1 MKTRFGLACL
11 FALAALTACWTSA
24 AVAQDYPNR
33 PIKWVVTFPA
43 GGPTDVAARIMAP
56 WLSEHLG
63 QQVIVE
69 NRAGS
74 GGNIGTH
81 TVITSPPDGYTLLFC
96 TIANAISVSLYSK
109 LPFDFMRDMVPVA
122 GTLRMTNVME
132 VHPSVPARTVSEF
145 IAYAKANPG
154 KVSYASAGHGTSI
167 HLSAELFK
175 VMTGVNLVHVPYR
188 GSAPALVDMLS
199 GQVQVMFD
207 NLTSSIQHIKDG
219 KLRALAV
226 TAAARS
232 NILPDVP
239 TVGETVPGFEATAWW
254 GVCAPKG
261 TPAAIVDKLTR
272 AFNALLADP
281 KMNARFADL
290 GATPI
295 SGTAAEY
302 GTLMASE
309 IDKWAKV
316 VSFAGVKI
324 D

>member
-1 MKTRFGLACL
+1 MKTRSGLACL
-11 FALAALTACWTSA
+11 LVLGALALGSDCSA
-24 AVAQDYPNR
+24 QEYPNR

-43 GGPTDVAARIMAP
+43 GGPTDIAARIMAP
-56 WLSEHLG
+56 WLSDHLG

-74 GGNIGTH
+74 GGNIGTQS
-81 TVITSPPDGYTLLFC
+81 VITSPPDGYTLLFC
-96 TIANAISVSLYSK
+96 TIANAISASLYTK
-109 LPFDFMRDMVPVA
+109 LPFDFVRDTVPIA
-122 GTLRMTNVME
+122 GTLRMSNVME
-132 VHPSVPARTVSEF
+132 VHPSVPANTVAEF

-154 KVSYASAGHGTSI
+154 KVSYASAGNGTSI

-175 VMTGVNLVHVPYR
+175 VMTGVDLVHVPYR

-232 NILPDVP
+232 HILPGVP
-239 TVGETVPGFEATAWW
+239 TVAETVPGFEATAWW

-261 TPAAIVDKLTR
+261 TPPAVVDKLNR

-281 KMNARFADL
+281 KLKARFAEL
-290 GATPI
+290 GATSI

-302 GTLMASE
+302 GALIASE